1 MFVQYARFKQNQFTT
16 NKNSPTSD
24 KHGHKTRA
32 GQKLKHMKKVVFIS
46 AALLMVNLVGLSQA
60 KYQPKVVVLFM
71 GEKNPTFDESKFP
84 NCDFYYTPGI
94 TAEEK
99 KLESVA
105 SKGLGALGI
114 KGTETNY
121 DVVFSGTPE
130 EAYATTITE
139 AVFFDKNGNVSGLF
153 KSAKNVC
160 TSPKKNLQG
169 SMDFVNYD
177 SFSKDYIKKGN
188 TTKEAKKAPKKPK
201 HLFDYYGSGFPAD
214 FEVVNAKGEKAM
226 VSELVTGNPL
236 TLFYCLY
243 LSPEID
249 LAAGMESGKGKKG
262 KDYINDNIN
271 TVKGIKQLS
280 LLSDIEYDIF
290 GNQVVW

>member
-1 MFVQYARFKQNQFTT
+1 
-16 NKNSPTSD
+16 
-24 KHGHKTRA
+24 
-32 GQKLKHMKKVVFIS
+32 MKKVVFIS
-46 AALLMVNLVGLSQA
+46 VAMLMVSLLGFSQA

-84 NCDFYYTPGI
+84 DCEFYYTPGI

-99 KLESVA
+99 KAKTVA
-105 SKGLGALGI
+105 SAGLGALGI
-114 KGTETNY
+114 KGTERDY
-121 DVVFSGTPE
+121 DIDFSGTPE
-130 EAYATTITE
+130 EAYATNICE

-153 KSAKNVC
+153 RSAKNVC
-160 TSPKKNLQG
+160 TSPKKNLKG

-177 SFSKDYIKKGN
+177 SFSKDYIKKEK
-188 TTKEAKKAPKKPK
+188 TTKAAKKAPKKPK

-214 FEVVNAKGEKAM
+214 FEVVNANGEKAM

-243 LSPEID
+243 LSPGID
-249 LAAGMESGKGKKG
+249 LAAGMESGNEKKG
-262 KDYINDNIN
+262 TDYINDNIN
-271 TVKGIKQLS
+271 TVKGIKKLS

-290 GNQVVW
+290 GNKVVW

>member
-1 MFVQYARFKQNQFTT
+1 
-16 NKNSPTSD
+16 
-24 KHGHKTRA
+24 
-32 GQKLKHMKKVVFIS
+32 MKKVVFIS
-46 AALLMVNLVGLSQA
+46 VALLMASFIGFSQA

-84 NCDFYYTPGI
+84 DCDFYYTPGI
-94 TAEEK
+94 SGEEK
-99 KLESVA
+99 KAESVA

-114 KGTETNY
+114 KGTERDY
-121 DVVFSGTPE
+121 DVNFSGTPA
-130 EAYATTITE
+130 EAYATNICE

-214 FEVVNAKGEKAM
+214 FEVENADGEKSM

-236 TLFYCLY
+236 TLFYALY
-243 LSPEID
+243 FSPEID
-249 LAAGMESGKGKKG
+249 LAAGMESGEGKKG
-262 KDYINDNIN
+262 KDFINDNIN
-271 TVKGIKQLS
+271 TVKGIKKLS

-290 GNQVVW
+290 GNKVVW